1 MLYFIEQ
8 KDVVMEK
15 QPNLGMVLKCQE
27 SSCYIVWH
35 FCIIRQVEV
44 SKIIGKMYNGLSE
57 QKKTK
62 YLAIAEKQK
71 EAYEG
76 KKTNFMY
83 VFRI

>member
-1 MLYFIEQ
+1 MLFFIEQ
-8 KDVVMEK
+8 KEAVMEE

-76 KKTNFMY
+76 KMRKFMY

>member
-1 MLYFIEQ
+1 MLFFIEQ
-8 KDVVMEK
+8 KEAVMEE

-44 SKIIGKMYNGLSE
+44 SKIIGKMYNGLSDE
-57 QKKTK
+57 KKAK
-62 YLAIAEKQK
+62 YLEIAKKQMEDYQEKM
-71 EAYEG
+71 
-76 KKTNFMY
+76 KKFMY